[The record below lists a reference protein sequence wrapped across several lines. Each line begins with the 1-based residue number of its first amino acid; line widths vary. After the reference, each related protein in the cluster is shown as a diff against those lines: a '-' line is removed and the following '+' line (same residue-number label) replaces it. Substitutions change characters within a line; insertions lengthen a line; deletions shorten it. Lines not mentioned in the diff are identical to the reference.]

1 MKETVHISLMTSKDI
16 TGVWDI
22 EKLCFSIPW
31 SIEAFRLEVEQNQ
44 CARYFV
50 AYIDD
55 QVVAYGGMWLILD
68 EAHITNIAVH
78 PDYRRQSL
86 GRLIMQTLMREAARV
101 NIERMTLEVRV
112 SNSPAIHLYTLL
124 GFEEGGIRKGYYANN
139 REDALIMWNFYI
151 GRFIDDE
158 NKEEV

>member
-1 MKETVHISLMTSKDI
+1 MKEKIHISLMTTEDI

-44 CARYFV
+44 CARYYV
-50 AYIDD
+50 AYVDD

-78 PDYRRQSL
+78 PDYRRQGL
-86 GRLIMQTLMREAARV
+86 GRLIMQTLMHEAIRV
-101 NIERMTLEVRV
+101 NIERMTLEVRA
-112 SNSPAIHLYTLL
+112 SNFSAIHLYTLL
-124 GFEEGGIRKGYYANN
+124 GFEEGGRRKGYYANN
-139 REDALIMWNFYI
+139 REDALIMWNFNI
-151 GRFIDDE
+151 GRFLEDA
-158 NKEEV
+158 KREEV